1 MTYPKEDK
9 AIEDFGQAMHDC
21 LMDMPNQ
28 DAFKKAKSNL
38 LDELWQDMEYGVID
52 RMSETIEGFVRGMAG
67 RVVEEILEGRDD
79 QMRRY
84 LGLDG
89 YTGRHEENPAW
100 GRKKDVSEAHPVIH
114 GKLFE
119 TGAIDLRKKM
129 AQAHADLIQ
138 NERITDLEDQ
148 VASLVSQVNKK
159 DREIEALREGFGYG
173 PFLDQAG

>member
-1 MTYPKEDK
+1 MPYPKEDK

-28 DAFKKAKSNL
+28 EAFKKAKTNL
-38 LDELWQDMEYGVID
+38 LDDLWQDIEYRVID

-67 RVVEEILEGRDD
+67 KVVEEILEGRED

-89 YTGRHEENPAW
+89 YTGRHEENPAF
-100 GRKKDVSEAHPVIH
+100 GRKKDVREAHPVRH

-119 TGAIDLRKKM
+119 TGAIELRKKM

-148 VASLVSQVNKK
+148 VKSLVAQVVKK
-159 DREIEALREGFGYG
+159 DQENEALRDRFRAYT
-173 PFLDQAG
+173 